1 MIRDNKGQISIEYL
15 LIFAVSLI
23 LLIVFTLPLLQFGLE
38 NTMDVSQSLNA
49 KSELSK
55 LSNAIS
61 QVYAEG
67 QGSKQTVYL
76 TFDSEL
82 NLKISPSYIS
92 AVVKMSDG
100 KNREIKVFYNSNFNS
115 GSLFLEKGENKIIVE
130 WPVDSEKMTIYKK
143 Y

>member
-1 MIRDNKGQISIEYL
+1 MIKDNKGQISLEYL

-23 LLIVFTLPLLQFGLE
+23 ILIVFTLPLLQLGLE

-55 LSNAIS
+55 LSNTIS

-67 QGSKQTVYL
+67 QGSKHTVYL
-76 TFDSEL
+76 NLDSTL
-82 NLKISPSYIS
+82 NLKISTSYIS
-92 AVVKMSDG
+92 AAVKMSDG
-100 KNREIKVFYNSNFNS
+100 KNKEIKLYHNSNFNS

-130 WPVDSEKMTIYKK
+130 WPVDSEKMIIYKK

>member
-82 NLKISPSYIS
+82 NLKISPLYIS